1 MDDAPAVPARD
12 RRLRTWLL
20 AVVAAAAGCSTY
32 VGTTAKS
39 FLNHVRSDPDPNARY
54 LAYSKL
60 GSSDAY
66 DSEEQKREAV
76 DTLIEK
82 FERGNEPVASRAM
95 ICRTLGELRDPRAHD
110 LLVKAASHSEAVI
123 KVEACR
129 ALGKVGRP
137 EDATVLAQT
146 MTLDN
151 LEDARIAAIE
161 GLADLKSKDPR
172 IFKVLLDGMEHED
185 PAIRLAALNALRKLT
200 RKDLGTD
207 PADWKRELKPLIAGA
222 DAPKLGQDPAA
233 AEAQPAIASAPPGR
247 TSPSTE
253 RSTARGADTS
263 LVPLEPAPRK

>member
-39 FLNHVRSDPDPNARY
+39 FLNHVRTDPDPNARY

-66 DSEEQKREAV
+66 DTEEQKREAV

-110 LLVKAASHSEAVI
+110 LLVKAASNSEAVI
-123 KVEACR
+123 KIEACR

-172 IFKVLLDGMEHED
+172 ISRCCSTAWSTRTRPSDS
-185 PAIRLAALNALRKLT
+185 PRSNALRKLT

-222 DAPKLGQDPAA
+222 DAPVLTPSSRGRRGTTGHRVGPA
-233 AEAQPAIASAPPGR
+233 
-247 TSPSTE
+247 
-253 RSTARGADTS
+253 
-263 LVPLEPAPRK
+263 